1 MGSTVGEDLT
11 ITATDK
17 HQVQTLMARHVVHT
31 NESLFPL
38 MEGRVPYVSDSTNS
52 RAAAGAVQE
61 KAPTQKQIV
70 HTHIKARGIHGVA
83 DWEGI
88 RDLKEQITSIENA
101 YRARRDNLA
110 KEGRIKKRHL
120 GRTSPAG
127 LAVDVWIDASVTDTT
142 TQETQS

>member
-1 MGSTVGEDLT
+1 M
-11 ITATDK
+11 A
-17 HQVQTLMARHVVHT
+17 HQVIRTE
-31 NESLFPL
+31 ESLLPL
-38 MEGRVPYVSDSTNS
+38 MEGRVPYVSDSNTS

-70 HTHIKARGIHGVA
+70 HSHIKARGIHGVA
-83 DWEGI
+83 DWEGM

-101 YRARRDNLA
+101 YRARRDTLA

-142 TQETQS
+142 SKETQS